1 MINDQHEY
9 EVTKER
15 ALQFAVLIHRMK
27 TGEAKAIPGE
37 AKWIR
42 QAKLESAESVLQ
54 DLQDEIAEWE
64 AAHPSKTTATAVPE
78 LP

>member
-15 ALQFAVLIHRMK
+15 ELQFALLVHRMK
-27 TGEAKAIPGE
+27 TGEAKTIPGE
-37 AKWIR
+37 AEWIR
-42 QAKLESAESVLQ
+42 QAKLESAESILQ

-64 AAHPSKTTATAVPE
+64 AAQPSKAIATAVPK
-78 LP
+78 LR